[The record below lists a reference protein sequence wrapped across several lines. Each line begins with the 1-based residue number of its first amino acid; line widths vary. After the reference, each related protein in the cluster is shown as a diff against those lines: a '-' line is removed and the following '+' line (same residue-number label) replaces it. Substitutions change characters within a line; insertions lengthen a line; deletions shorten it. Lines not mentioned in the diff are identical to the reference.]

1 MIITQAKQKVVQSH
15 NFDSV
20 NCTIDAED
28 MRYVASLLRNN
39 YSNTRLA
46 VVREI
51 SANALDA
58 NTEAGSDRKIE
69 ISVPTQMHPT
79 FSVRD
84 FGGGLAEEDIFG
96 LYSKYGKSTKRE
108 SNNYIGAF
116 GIGKFAPLSYGD
128 SFTCVSFHNG
138 MKTTYNVFV
147 NDDDDTKIARI
158 GNPEPTNEP
167 TGLKIEVAVA
177 DSDISEFSE
186 VVKKFFKFF
195 SDSEMPKFL
204 GVDPDFIQAPK
215 ISLTDDENSWFFL
228 EGDNG
233 YYYRSNANVLMGR
246 VVYPIDSVA
255 IKTENFVS
263 NDSIRNIVDNL
274 LRDGN
279 FHFRVPLG
287 SVRLH
292 HSREAL
298 EYNKSTQKEICRIL
312 VGIAKDVKSIAV
324 AKLADSTC
332 LYMAKRN
339 YATIVNS
346 LPHGISHVMK
356 DAFEWQS
363 ISITSPQWSRE
374 YEMADDLIITRM
386 EKVDDKDA
394 RNGFRVQS
402 QKNSRVIAEP
412 NVVFMI
418 QDIESSHGNNLRAR
432 TLFNEDESL
441 KAIYVIHPRNADAKD
456 YLDNSWAFD
465 LVNEKYLFNSS
476 EVEKEKVVRNNV
488 SGTKSRATIPVF
500 KMQFSSKYTYRNADY
515 WEDVKN
521 PINSLEMDSV
531 DGKYKGKMVYAPI
544 KNYKIDNEEFS
555 LENVHATMKVIRA
568 RLDDVFDDEGNK
580 IDQPKVELFGVRTK
594 DVSKLDKD
602 LWMSFTDVYVDF
614 AKDNLKKN
622 KAKSLLAYKK
632 KVFAQSGIE
641 VDYKFNCLLEKSDS
655 DLDFL
660 PLSHPIR
667 TLRDNHMSANA
678 NVAEIDIRSI
688 NLLMKKE
695 PKWLE
700 NFFDYT
706 LDKDEV
712 EKNHNEVKE
721 KYPLLEIIS
730 ASICSWGSLT
740 EDNRFGNVKDKI
752 RDYVSLCDRGEGE

>member
-1 MIITQAKQKVVQSH
+1 MIITQEKQKIVQSH

-58 NTEAGSDRKIE
+58 NTEAGSDRRIE
-69 ISVPTQMHPT
+69 ISVPTQMHPN

-84 FGGGLAEEDIFG
+84 FGGGLSEEDIFG

-158 GNPEPTNEP
+158 GEPEPTNDP

-177 DSDISEFSE
+177 DTDISEFQDF
-186 VVKKFFKFF
+186 VKSFFKFF
-195 SDSEMPKFL
+195 GDSEMPKFL
-204 GVDPDFIQAPK
+204 GVEPDFIPTPK
-215 ISLTDDENSWFFL
+215 ITLTDDENSWFFL
-228 EGDNG
+228 ESDRS
-233 YYYRSNANVLMGR
+233 YYYRSNASVLMGR
-246 VVYPIDSVA
+246 VAYPIDSNA
-255 IKTENFVS
+255 IKVENFISDESLRKVVS
-263 NDSIRNIVDNL
+263 NL
-274 LRDGN
+274 LHDVN
-279 FHFRVPLG
+279 FHFRLPLG
-287 SVRLH
+287 SVKLH
-292 HSREAL
+292 HSRESL
-298 EYNKSTQKEICRIL
+298 EYNKSTQKEICRVL
-312 VGIAKDVKSIAV
+312 VGIAKEIKVIAV

-346 LPHGISHVMK
+346 LPQGISHVMK
-356 DAFEWQS
+356 DSFEWQS
-363 ISITSPQWSRE
+363 VQISSPQWSRD
-374 YEMADDLIITRM
+374 YEMQDDLIITRM
-386 EKVDDKDA
+386 EKSADKDS

-402 QKNSRVIAEP
+402 QKTTRVIAEE

-418 QDIESSHGNNLRAR
+418 QDLDSAHGNNLRAR
-432 TLFNEDESL
+432 TLFNNDESL
-441 KAIYVIHPRNADAKD
+441 QIVYVIHPKNQDARD
-456 YLDNSWAFD
+456 YMDNSWSFH
-465 LVNEKYLFNSS
+465 LINEKYLFNTS
-476 EVEKEKVVRNNV
+476 EVEKEKITRNNV

-500 KMQFSSKYTYRNADY
+500 KMQFGSRYVYRNADY

-521 PINSLEMDSV
+521 PINSMEMDSV

-544 KNYKIDNEEFS
+544 KNFKIDNEEFN
-555 LENVHATMKVIRA
+555 LENVHATMKIIRA
-568 RLDDVFDDEGNK
+568 KLDDVFDDEGNK
-580 IDQPKVELFGVRTK
+580 LDQPKVELFGVRTK

-614 AKDNLKKN
+614 AKTQMRTDKDNAFKAY
-622 KAKSLLAYKK
+622 KAKTLNASSVQIDFKYSSLL
-632 KVFAQSGIE
+632 S
-641 VDYKFNCLLEKSDS
+641 KSDS

-660 PLSHPIR
+660 SSSHPIKMLHEHYH
-667 TLRDNHMSANA
+667 TANA
-678 NVAEIDIRSI
+678 DVSQLNIRCV
-688 NLLMKKE
+688 NLLINKE

-700 NFFDYT
+700 NFFDYSF
-706 LDKDEV
+706 DVDAV
-712 EKNHNEVKE
+712 RKNVDHVQKT
-721 KYPLLEIIS
+721 YPLLEIIS
-730 ASICSWGSLT
+730 SAIHAWGNLA
-740 EDNRFGNVKDKI
+740 EDTRFGNVKDKI